1 MLASEFFPRMVSDAT
16 LPSNG
21 YRQPADN
28 ECILWAD
35 QDFNGDSISRYLAS
49 SYCTGGPYVYEA
61 GHEMN
66 AYHLDK
72 ANDKLSSYAC
82 GKDVAFDFCHDTMS
96 ESCRNFKG
104 ETGVG
109 PSKQNKTG
117 WEDSTTTV
125 RLYCNDPERQSA
137 MLFNYQGCQDAQA
150 RI

>member
-35 QDFNGDSISRYLAS
+35 RDFNGSSISRTLAS
-49 SYCTGGPYVYEA
+49 NYCNGGPYTYES
-61 GHEMN
+61 GHEVN
-66 AYHLDK
+66 AYHLDQ

-82 GKDVAFDFCHDTMS
+82 GKDVAFDFCKDTMDR
-96 ESCRNFKG
+96 SCRNSHG
-104 ETGVG
+104 TTGVG

-117 WEDSTTTV
+117 WEDTVTTV
-125 RLYCNDPERQSA
+125 RLYCNDSERQSA
-137 MLFNYQGCQDAQA
+137 MLFNYQGCQD
-150 RI
+150 I

>member
-1 MLASEFFPRMVSDAT
+1 MVSDAT

-137 MLFNYQGCQDAQA
+137 MLFKWEGCQEAQA